1 MGFEMELGAY
11 TMMIRSAVALVL
23 AFAAGGSMAASFDCK
38 KASSYAEKAICGD
51 GYLSKVDEILAG
63 SYKKAITQTEN
74 PDRLREL
81 QREWIAERDQC
92 TTQKCLDK
100 SLGERVSFLDN
111 YANAERKVAYEAE
124 QKVRKEER
132 EVERQAQEAA
142 AAQRNEEYR
151 LAQEQSRQQELN
163 NAEQYRLQQEQQ
175 RAQAQA
181 QATPV
186 APTAAYQA
194 PAYSAPKQPAMP
206 KPQAVPEK
214 SFWQKT
220 WQSFIQGPGWKYL
233 LVFGFVITCWTVW
246 RHHVEKLTIYVDYTD
261 AGITNLLP
269 AAGVIGALLL
279 RWLEMPGVVQVIVF
293 AVGVILGV
301 AYAVYAALR
310 TNQGALNIALVILT
324 KITMITV
331 FFVVIGMLIA
341 SLFSNSGRRKGES
354 QARTAA
360 RHRREKKA
368 TMAQITALSIAYTAL
383 TAWMCRN
390 PEFTSISDCL
400 EFDTTP
406 QLA

>member
-1 MGFEMELGAY
+1 
-11 TMMIRSAVALVL
+11 MMIRSAVAVALVL
-23 AFAAGGSMAASFDCK
+23 VFAASGSMAASFDCK
-38 KASSYAEKAICGD
+38 KASTFAEKSICAD
-51 GYLSKVDEILAG
+51 GYLSKVDEVLSGA
-63 SYKKAITQTEN
+63 YKKALTTSQD
-74 PDRLREL
+74 PDRLRNL

-111 YANAERKVAYEAE
+111 YANAERKVAYDAE
-124 QKVRKEER
+124 QKVRKEQR
-132 EVERQAQEAA
+132 EVERQSQEAA
-142 AAQRNEEYR
+142 AAQRNEEYK
-151 LAQEQSRQQELN
+151 LAQEQSRQQELR

-181 QATPV
+181 TPA
-186 APTAAYQA
+186 APAYQA
-194 PAYSAPKQPAMP
+194 PAYTAPRHPAMP
-206 KPQAVPEK
+206 TPQAVPEK
-214 SFWQKT
+214 SFFQKT

-233 LVFGFVITCWTVW
+233 LVFGLVITCWTVW

-269 AAGVIGALLL
+269 AAGVLGALLL
-279 RWLEMPGVVQVIVF
+279 RWLEMPGVVQAVVF
-293 AVGVILGV
+293 AIGVLLGV
-301 AYAVYAALR
+301 VYAVYAALT
-310 TNQGALNIALVILT
+310 TNQGALNITLVVLT
-324 KITMITV
+324 KLTMITI

-390 PEFTSISDCL
+390 PEFTSLSECL

>member
-1 MGFEMELGAY
+1 
-11 TMMIRSAVALVL
+11 MMIRSAVALVL

-38 KASSYAEKAICGD
+38 KASSYAEKAICSD
-51 GYLSKVDEILAG
+51 GYLTKVDEILSG
-63 SYKKAITQTEN
+63 SYRKAISQTEN

-81 QREWIAERDQC
+81 QRAWIAERDQC

-151 LAQEQSRQQELN
+151 LAQEQSRQQELK

-175 RAQAQA
+175 RAQAQSQA

-194 PAYSAPKQPAMP
+194 PAYSAPKQPGMP

-214 SFWQKT
+214 SFWQKA

-246 RHHVEKLTIYVDYTD
+246 RHHVEKCTIYLSYTD
-261 AGITNLLP
+261 AGISNFLP
-269 AAGVIGALLL
+269 AAGVVAALLI
-279 RWLEMPGVVQVIVF
+279 RFLEMPGVLQIIAF
-293 AVGVILGV
+293 AIGVVLGV
-301 AYAVYAALR
+301 VYVVYAALR
-310 TNQGALNIALVILT
+310 TNQGALNITLVIIT

-341 SLFSNSGRRKGES
+341 SLFSNSGRVKGES

-360 RHRREKKA
+360 RQRREKKA
-368 TMAQITALSIAYTAL
+368 TMAQIAALSVAYTAF

-390 PEFTSISDCL
+390 PEFTSISECL

-406 QLA
+406 QPA

>member
-11 TMMIRSAVALVL
+11 RMMIRSAVALVL

-51 GYLSKVDEILAG
+51 GYLSKVDDVLAG
-63 SYKKAITQTEN
+63 AYKKAITQTED

-81 QREWIAERDQC
+81 QREWITERDQC

-111 YANAERKVAYEAE
+111 YANAERKVAYDAE
-124 QKVRKEER
+124 QKVRKEQR

-142 AAQRNEEYR
+142 AAQRNEEYK
-151 LAQEQSRQQELN
+151 LAQEQSRQQELK

-175 RAQAQA
+175 RVQAQP
-181 QATPV
+181 TTV
-186 APTAAYQA
+186 APSAAYQA

-214 SFWQKT
+214 SFLQKT

-310 TNQGALNIALVILT
+310 TNQGALNITLVILT